1 MRITKGGRAI
11 TTTKISREK
20 RRDVKINSLRE
31 GKVFLEAVIEISLT
45 SFLLLLIQKESL
57 CNISINATF

>member
-1 MRITKGGRAI
+1 MRITKEERAI

-20 RRDVKINSLRE
+20 RRDVKINSLKE

-45 SFLLLLIQKESL
+45 SFLLLLIQKKSL